1 MKTDADIVRSLLAG
15 HDPARAVQ
23 ADVPERERALEAIL
37 TEPPAVDSVTRKRWR
52 PRWRTVAVVATAAAA
67 TAIVGLTALPQLR
80 TTHVSRVTTPP
91 LLELKQPVYGAAAT
105 KALRDLAAR
114 AERQPDTIGHGRVV
128 YSKIQG
134 WYLDSTVSRR
144 RTSAVVVPR
153 TEEQW
158 VAPDGSGRQLAS
170 AGRPW
175 FPTTKSRQEWERQ
188 GRPPL
193 GARNSDDR
201 FGPGGLSSDPDV
213 DKLPTDPAAL
223 RRELEKSGAD
233 LKGAAVLLEAEGDLW
248 RQPLRPALQGA
259 LLRVLADSG
268 EMGYAGPV
276 RDRAG
281 RAGVAFTLDQNQT
294 GLPER
299 DVIIFDRRTGRA
311 LSEET
316 ILTKDP
322 GKLPV
327 RIPSVTSYAL
337 FLGSG
342 RVDGMNERP

>member
-1 MKTDADIVRSLLAG
+1 MKTDADIVRGLLAG
-15 HDPARAVQ
+15 RDPARAVQ
-23 ADVPERERALEAIL
+23 ADVPERERTLVAIL

-52 PRWRTVAVVATAAAA
+52 PRWWTMVVVAAAAAA
-67 TAIVGLTALPQLR
+67 TVVVGLTALPQLR
-80 TTHVSRVTTPP
+80 TTRVSLVTTPP
-91 LLELKQPVYGAAAT
+91 LLELKRPVYGAAAT
-105 KALRDLAAR
+105 KTLLDLAAR

-128 YSKIQG
+128 YSKVQG
-134 WYLDSTVSRR
+134 WYLDSTVADR
-144 RTSAVVVPR
+144 RTSAAVVPR

-158 VAPDGSGRQLAS
+158 VAPDGSGRQLSS
-170 AGRPW
+170 ADRPW
-175 FPTTKSRQEWERQ
+175 FPTAKSRHEWERQ

-193 GARNSDDR
+193 GTRNSDDR
-201 FGPGGLSSDPDV
+201 FGPGGLSSDTDV

-223 RRELEKSGAD
+223 RRELEKHGDD
-233 LKGAAVLLEAEGDLW
+233 LKGAAVMLEAEGDLW
-248 RQPLRPALQGA
+248 QQPLRPTLRGA

-281 RAGVAFTLDQNQT
+281 RAGVAFTLDQNQS

-311 LSEET
+311 LSQEE

-322 GKLPV
+322 GKLSV
-327 RIPSVTSYAL
+327 RIPSVTSYTL

-342 RVDGMNERP
+342 RVDGVNERP

>member
-1 MKTDADIVRSLLAG
+1 MKTDADIVRGLLAG
-15 HDPARAVQ
+15 HDPARAVR
-23 ADVPERERALEAIL
+23 ADAPERERTLEAIL
-37 TEPPAVDSVTRKRWR
+37 TEPAAVGSVTRKRWR
-52 PRWRTVAVVATAAAA
+52 PRWRRMVVVAAAA
-67 TAIVGLTALPQLR
+67 AAAVVVGLTALPQLR
-80 TTHVSRVTTPP
+80 TTRVSLATTPP
-91 LLELKQPVYGAAAT
+91 LLELKQPVYGAAAK
-105 KALRDLAAR
+105 KALLDLATK

-134 WYLDSTVSRR
+134 WYLDSTVADR
-144 RTSAVVVPR
+144 RTSAVAVPR
-153 TEEQW
+153 TEEEW
-158 VAPDGSGRQLAS
+158 VAPDGSGRQLSS

-213 DKLPTDPAAL
+213 DKLPTAPEPL
-223 RRELEKSGAD
+223 RRELERNAGD
-233 LKGAAVLLEAEGDLW
+233 LKGAAVLLAAEGDLW
-248 RQPLRPALQGA
+248 RQPLRPNLRGA
-259 LLRVLADSG
+259 LLRVLADTG
-268 EMGYAGPV
+268 EMGYAGPI

-281 RAGVAFTLDQNQT
+281 RAGLAFTLDQNQT

-299 DVIIFDRRTGRA
+299 DVIIFDRRTGQA
-311 LSEET
+311 LSEES

-327 RIPSVTSYAL
+327 RIPSVTSYTL
-337 FLGSG
+337 FLGAG
-342 RVDGMNERP
+342 RVDGVNERP